1 MLSTK
6 NGSGERW
13 SGISSEG
20 REDWFV
26 VVTVTEI
33 EEVEDPRRSE
43 LNSLVDI
50 SSFGDVLE
58 KRERSGVRGVRRKR
72 EREVGDSARRFE
84 ERLLT
89 RMRSGRR

>member
-6 NGSGERW
+6 HGSGERW
-13 SGISSEG
+13 SSISSEG
-20 REDWFV
+20 REDWVV

-50 SSFGDVLE
+50 SSFGDVFE
-58 KRERSGVRGVRRKR
+58 MRERSGVRGAR
-72 EREVGDSARRFE
+72 ERERS
-84 ERLLT
+84 LLFCSEVKK
-89 RMRSGRR
+89 RS

>member
-6 NGSGERW
+6 HGSGERW
-13 SGISSEG
+13 SSISSEG
-20 REDWFV
+20 REDWVV

-50 SSFGDVLE
+50 LDGEGVLE
-58 KRERSGVRGVRRKR
+58 MEERSRVRGM
-72 EREVGDSARRFE
+72 E
-84 ERLLT
+84 ER
-89 RMRSGRR
+89 